1 MKKLLSILLT
11 AALLLSVF
19 CQAGAFSVS
28 AAGDEETTAVED
40 EIFSDD
46 ETVGDEEIAADG
58 DAIYSVIGN
67 CEDIFYYSDN
77 VYDKTTEMTYDPRV
91 GLYKYIFHD
100 VQPVSDVRI
109 KIVRNHNIYEDFDI
123 QSTYFVFDVVSTCD
137 VLVTFDYK
145 TGTTNVLGDGVVPF
159 NVKKVV
165 LLGFGNKA
173 FNWDY
178 TSEDDLLTEVE
189 KGVWEITYENVMT
202 STDPYCQVYFGVNP
216 TGVTTPSAAFGFG
229 NANNEVVSSGVETD
243 AAILNSRNIAFKIE
257 KNYST
262 VNLRL
267 DVRNFNPL
275 TKTGAKFTVTVTPPE
290 TEPVFSVVYKSTL
303 DSGNPNPEIPM
314 TYNPD
319 TALYECKCSTDFAQQ
334 NKQIYVWKNHGTD
347 GKFGAYGSY
356 KPETAFCF
364 DLLKPTNFTVTFD
377 PEFEKI
383 DATGDG
389 VLTERNFT
397 VKSLIAA
404 GNGSGSYLNGK
415 TWDVSGKSNL
425 LKETSRGIW
434 EITYENVSASD
445 LYQLKLAVNS
455 ADYPDDP
462 WAINFGSE
470 KAGYY
475 LTNKELDAVYGGKEI
490 FFKVERDYST
500 VSVKLD
506 MRDFNF
512 RTKQGAKLTVN
523 VKSPDCVLRFKDAD
537 KDILM
542 NLNEETGMYEY
553 EYFYDEPSYGQEFY
567 VYSNGEVYG
576 NPDSEEMYYF
586 DVIMRGKVK
595 IIFNPESRKINV
607 EGSGNNVQTT
617 DSFKVKTVIAAG
629 NGAGNYLN
637 GVSWNTRNMANA
649 LTETSE
655 GVWEITY
662 QNVKANDLYKV
673 KFAVNSFDYS
683 RLWDYCF
690 GADETGTF
698 KNGEE
703 FQAVFGGKNCLIEVA
718 EDNSTVHL
726 KLDLKDF
733 DYRTKQG
740 AKITITVTPPEP
752 EWGYALGDVNGD
764 RVVDVLDAALIQKY
778 AAEKAQLTEEQTK
791 LGDFNGDGH
800 CDVIDATAIQKSL
813 VN

>member
-1 MKKLLSILLT
+1 MKTMKKLLSIFLT

-19 CQAGAFSVS
+19 CHAGAFSVS
-28 AAGDEETTAVED
+28 ALENEEITINED
-40 EIFSDD
+40 EILSDD
-46 ETVGDEEIAADG
+46 KTANDDEIAAG
-58 DAIYSVIGN
+58 DAVYSVIGTN
-67 CEDIFYYSDN
+67 IFFYEDDI
-77 VYDKTTEMTYDPRV
+77 YDTSTNMTYDPNAEVYKLR
-91 GLYKYIFHD
+91 LYAVH
-100 VQPVSDVRI
+100 PRNDVRI
-109 KIVRNHNIYEDFDI
+109 KIVKNHSIKEDFDI
-123 QSTYFVFDVVSTCD
+123 QSTYYIFDVVSTCD
-137 VLVTFDYK
+137 ILITFDPI
-145 TGTTNVLGDGVVPF
+145 THTTNVYGKGVVPF
-159 NVKKVV
+159 NVRKVV

-178 TSEDDLLTEVE
+178 FSESDYLTEVE

-202 STDPYCQVYFGVNP
+202 SSDPYCQVYFGVNP
-216 TGVTTPSAAFGFG
+216 TDNIRPNVSYGFG
-229 NANNEVVSSGVETD
+229 NPNNEIVSSGVETD
-243 AAILNSRNIAFKIE
+243 ASILNSRNIAFKIE

-267 DVRNFNPL
+267 DVRNFDPV
-275 TKTGAKFTVTVTPPE
+275 TKAGAKFTVTVTPPE

-303 DSGNPNPEIPM
+303 ESGNPNPEIPM

-319 TALYECKCSTDFAQQ
+319 TALYECKVSTDFAQQ
-334 NKQIYVWKNHGTD
+334 NKQIYVWKNHGAD

-364 DLLKPTNFTVTFD
+364 DILKPTNFTVTFD

-383 DATGDG
+383 DVTGDG
-389 VLTERNFT
+389 VLTERSFA

-475 LTNKELDAVYGGKEI
+475 PTNKELDAVYGGKEI
-490 FFKVERDYST
+490 FFKVDRDYSA

-506 MRDFNF
+506 MRNFNF

-523 VKSPDCVLRFKDAD
+523 VKSPGCVLRFKNSD

-553 EYFYDEPSYGQEFY
+553 ETLYEEPSYGQEFY

-576 NPDSEEMYYF
+576 DSDSEEMYYF
-586 DVIMRGKVK
+586 DVIRRGKVK
-595 IIFNPESRKINV
+595 IIFNPEKSQINV
-607 EGSGNNVQTT
+607 EGTNNNVHTA

-629 NGAGNYLN
+629 NGEGAYLN
-637 GVSWNTRNMANA
+637 GVRWNTRNMTNA

-662 QNVKANDLYKV
+662 NNVNANDLYKV

-683 RLWDYCF
+683 NLWDYCF
-690 GADETGTF
+690 GAEQTGVF

-703 FQAVFGGKNCLIEVA
+703 FPAVFGGTNCLIEVA
-718 EDNSTVHL
+718 DDGSTVHL
-726 KLDLKDF
+726 KLDLRDF
-733 DYRTKQG
+733 DIKTKQG
-740 AKITITVTPPEP
+740 AKLTITVTPPEP
-752 EWGYALGDVNGD
+752 ELKPQLGDVNGD
-764 RVVDVLDAALIQKY
+764 GVVDVLDAALIQKF
-778 AAEKAQLTEEQTK
+778 AAEKVQLNEEQTK

-813 VN
+813 VK